1 MDLTAIPIPT
11 GLTLSDLLDAV
22 DHHPVAITKGRED
35 GGPCYPAAF
44 GMVRHQ
50 LGAVL
55 LGVGDLDALRSDY
68 ATAHVITL
76 DDASFDALRLM
87 ATERAEAVEHARQ
100 LQAGASERLVAA

>member
-11 GLTLSDLLDAV
+11 GLTLGDLLDAV
-22 DHHPVAITKGRED
+22 DHHPVAIHEGRTCPTR
-35 GGPCYPAAF
+35 GAYAF
-44 GMVRHQ
+44 GYVHHAV
-50 LGAVL
+50 GSVL
-55 LGVGDLDALRSDY
+55 LASGDLDQLRIDY